1 MEWSTNQNANK
12 RKASEIA
19 SVLKM
24 VFTMQSNDDN
34 NKQCIYPKQ
43 HFYFLVG
50 PDNSSNSLLLSQ
62 ARNSYH

>member
-1 MEWSTNQNANK
+1 MKWLTNKHANK

-43 HFYFLVG
+43 LYTFLFL
-50 PDNSSNSLLLSQ
+50 SLSPGG
-62 ARNSYH
+62 S

>member
-43 HFYFLVG
+43 VYTFLFL
-50 PDNSSNSLLLSQ
+50 SLSLGGS
-62 ARNSYH
+62 